1 MKRDFGDY
9 KWSLQTLARRFKE
22 LGITCINYEASVYDV
37 KETLRK
43 RKLMDLENFLD
54 IEQWI
59 KNWEQYLLTLS
70 HRTQAWRCKQ
80 EN

>member
-1 MKRDFGDY
+1 MKQDFGDY

-54 IEQWI
+54 IEQ
-59 KNWEQYLLTLS
+59 
-70 HRTQAWRCKQ
+70 
-80 EN
+80 

>member
-22 LGITCINYEASVYDV
+22 LGITSINYEASVYDV

-54 IEQWI
+54 IEQ
-59 KNWEQYLLTLS
+59 
-70 HRTQAWRCKQ
+70 
-80 EN
+80 